1 MLILQRRIGESVFI
15 GKDHEIEVCIIS
27 SSKGEVK
34 LGFFAPKSIPIYRS
48 ELLREDNQDE
58 YYKTAPRN
66 VLESSNGLPFSSVL

>member
-58 YYKTAPRN
+58 YYKTATRN
-66 VLESSNGLPFSSVL
+66 VLESAHGLPFSSIQ